1 MIIRIIERSKS
12 RGEEIDIDEGMDLYK
27 QLATVRR
34 LFHNTIEGY
43 VPANLKS
50 YMHPFLTAT
59 VQN

>member
-1 MIIRIIERSKS
+1 MIIRILERSKS

-27 QLATVRR
+27 QLAKVRR

-43 VPANLKS
+43 VPANVQFSIYPL
-50 YMHPFLTAT
+50 LTLA